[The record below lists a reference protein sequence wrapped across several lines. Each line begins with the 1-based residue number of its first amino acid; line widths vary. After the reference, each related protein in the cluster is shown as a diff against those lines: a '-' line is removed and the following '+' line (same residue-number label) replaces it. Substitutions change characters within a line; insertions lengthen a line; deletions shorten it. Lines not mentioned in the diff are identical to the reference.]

1 VGLIILDRQKK
12 TAEPLV
18 AEPRAFDVELVIEML
33 KSHKSPGIDQ
43 IPPELIKAGGR
54 TIRCEIHTLI
64 ISISNKKQLPEERK
78 ESIIVPIYTRAIK
91 QIV

>member
-1 VGLIILDRQKK
+1 MGLIILDRQKK

-43 IPPELIKAGGR
+43 IQPELIKAGGR

-64 ISISNKKQLPEERK
+64 ISISTKKQLPEERK